1 MCEHTSKNMIEAY
14 NSLFDTRE
22 LYLPQYVFRSTE
34 IEFGASVLLYGAGK
48 VGKEYYYQLKAENKY
63 NVIGIVDRNAG
74 KIESDFKVL
83 DLNDVRQMKFDYVII
98 AVAQEEMAEQIKFE
112 LEKLNVPKRKMIWEK
127 PITVFEYF
135 R

>member
-1 MCEHTSKNMIEAY
+1 
-14 NSLFDTRE
+14 
-22 LYLPQYVFRSTE
+22 
-34 IEFGASVLLYGAGK
+34 VLLYGAGK